1 MSTQVKRM
9 RFSKVGKC
17 DLWENMQQG
26 QGVKELAARKVKWK
40 CSDVSRLGRS
50 SQFWKKLKDAKKC

>member
-1 MSTQVKRM
+1 MYSKVSTQIKQI
-9 RFSKVGKC
+9 RFSNVGKC

-50 SQFWKKLKDAKKC
+50 S

>member
-1 MSTQVKRM
+1 M
-9 RFSKVGKC
+9 RFFEVGKC